1 MLDIAKFNNNALN
14 KNVDIIAGSMYRIGG
29 LLHYMYGQIFAN
41 LKKNKVQALHKSW
54 LIPQAMVFAIVRILH
69 LVSFFGML

>member
-29 LLHYMYGQIFAN
+29 LLHYMYGEIFSY
-41 LKKNKVQALHKSW
+41 LK
-54 LIPQAMVFAIVRILH
+54 RIK
-69 LVSFFGML
+69 FKQW

>member
-41 LKKNKVQALHKSW
+41 LKKNKVQALHKS
-54 LIPQAMVFAIVRILH
+54 
-69 LVSFFGML
+69 

>member
-29 LLHYMYGQIFAN
+29 LLHYMYGEIVSY
-41 LKKNKVQALHKSW
+41 LK
-54 LIPQAMVFAIVRILH
+54 RIK
-69 LVSFFGML
+69 FKQ